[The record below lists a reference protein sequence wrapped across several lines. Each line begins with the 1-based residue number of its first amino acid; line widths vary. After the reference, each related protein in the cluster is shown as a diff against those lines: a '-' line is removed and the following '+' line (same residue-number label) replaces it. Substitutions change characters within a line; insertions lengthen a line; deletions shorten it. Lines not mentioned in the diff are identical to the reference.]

1 MTNKEEY
8 LIGMDVGSTTTKI
21 VVLQKSDEKI
31 IYSEYARHHAELAK
45 SVCTLLEHG
54 KKSIPEGGA
63 VRIAFTGSGSKPLAD
78 AAGVPFVQEVVA
90 NSLAVMKYYPAAK
103 TAIELGG
110 QDAKVIFFRKNKGTG
125 RLEVSDMR
133 MNGSCAGG
141 TGAFIDEIAALL
153 QVRPEEY
160 ESLAERGTQVYD
172 ISGRCGVYAKTD
184 IQPLLNQGVRKEDI
198 ALSALHA
205 ISKQT
210 IGGLAQGLT
219 MAPPIIFEGGPL
231 GFHTTR
237 VEAFREKLELE
248 DKEIL
253 IPEQPELMVALGAAL
268 YSGTPAAV
276 RAGETD
282 PDAGRDPARKAE
294 TGPQAA
300 GTIDIDKCIYRIRAL
315 IGRSDMQDSG
325 ALSGPFFATEEA
337 YQAFLKRHPL
347 YEDKHI
353 FRKLDTGTNADC
365 YLGVDCG
372 STTTKFVLLDE
383 KERILYSF
391 YANNG
396 GDPISVLKQGL
407 IEMDKKFTAE
417 GIRLK
422 VRGMAT
428 TGYGEL
434 LAAKAFRADTHIVET
449 VAHARASAKYL
460 EDATF
465 ILDIGGQDMKAIW
478 LDDGIITDIVVNE
491 ACSAGCG
498 SFLENFAKNMGVPV
512 PEIAE
517 RAFKA
522 KHPAVLGSRCTVF
535 MNSRIITEQKNGREV
550 NDILAGLCRSI
561 IENVFTKVIRIS
573 SLDSLGDRIVV
584 QGGTFCNDAVLCAIE
599 QYIGREVVRAP
610 YPGLMGAIGAAH
622 TAMEKARRTQKP
634 SSFIGFDALQDF
646 SFTQVNGLVCSG
658 CENHCRRSVVT
669 FSTGDT
675 WITGNRCERG
685 SVLNPGELEAF
696 LASQKE
702 KEQEKP
708 LKKHETDLRVVQP
721 AVQTQ
726 GPEAADAKPEA
737 PAAESVKAPE
747 AESVQA
753 SAASDTGKV
762 PGPSSPVSAV
772 EQVADAVKDTAAV
785 AADRVGTAVRD
796 TAVSAADMVTAAVI
810 DTAATAAD
818 RVMDTASSAADR
830 LGTAVKDT
838 ASSAADKVGAA
849 VKDTAASAADK
860 VGAAV
865 KDTAASAA
873 DKIPAAVRDA
883 AASAADKV
891 TSTVKNTAAAASDIV
906 SGSAAKASAEGGTA
920 PSAGSAPRRSVKRK
934 GTDLFKVRRTFLMK
948 EYPFRQVDSKKN
960 VTIGLPMVLAYWE
973 TLPFWRNFWSALGF
987 DVLVSPE
994 STRPIYEKGLHAVT
1008 SDTECFPGKLV
1019 HGHIRWLEQHG
1030 ADRIFFPS
1038 ISTRKSE
1045 NTESTSVSM
1054 CGIVKGFPLVI
1065 KNSDNPEE
1073 RGDVK
1078 YDVPVFFWYTDAD
1091 RERQLTRFMKDTF
1104 GIPAKTVRRA
1114 IQEGQSAQ
1122 DSYRDK
1128 LLAQGQKVLDAIQ
1141 KAPAEAPGAVVLA
1154 ARPYQN
1160 DSLVNH
1166 SIPEMFTE
1174 QGISVLTA
1182 DAIPGLDKIDL
1193 SKSRLDVVNNYHARM
1208 LGSAIYAAQHPNLEY
1223 VQIVSFGCGHDAYL
1237 SDEII
1242 RMMKEI
1248 SGKTPLILKVDESD
1262 IRGPLSIRIR
1272 SFISSVKMKRRKA
1285 LQLQMASA
1293 AKRRENPD
1301 AVPVFP
1307 AQKQDISELKKSAPV
1322 PRPFRPG
1329 EVRELSDPY
1338 PQKFQKEDIEDS
1350 VVFVPNTSHAFS
1362 RLMAAVFAAQ
1372 KVHTVPLPI
1381 GRERA
1386 IELGKRYV
1394 HNDICF
1400 PAQVVIGEALQAIE
1414 DPKYEGKKK
1423 AVMMGNY
1430 LGCCRLTHYGALLRK
1445 ALDDAGHPDVPIITN
1460 DDVDYHNLHPG
1471 FKLNLQASIKIAF
1484 ALPMIDALEDLLR
1497 KMRPYE
1503 TVEGIA
1509 NKTFEKAL
1517 DVLMDSIEHGGVGK
1531 MKKGFEKAIRLMKK
1545 VPYDRSNPRPTVLI
1559 VGEYL
1564 LNFHPGANHD
1574 IEDYLEKNG
1583 FEIIEAKMADVIQKT
1598 YFVRREQAKDY
1609 GVKKSIIER
1618 GYLDLVEQI
1627 FNTSHDFVASVARQH
1642 PLFEPAAKLTDVA
1655 RASDPIIPRAYD
1667 SGEGILIPA
1676 EIIERAR
1683 EGCRAFVILQ
1693 PFGCIPNHVVGR
1705 GISRRLK
1712 EMFPDI
1718 QLLPLDYDPDVSF
1731 VNVENRLQMLI
1742 MNIRSAGAGAQ

>member
-1 MTNKEEY
+1 MNQKQEY

-21 VVLQKSDEKI
+21 VVLRKSDEEI
-31 IYSEYARHHAELAK
+31 IYSEYARHHAELAR

-54 KKSIPEGGA
+54 KEHIPADSIL
-63 VRIAFTGSGSKPLAD
+63 RIAFTGSGSKPLAD
-78 AAGVPFVQEVVA
+78 AAAVPFVQEVVA
-90 NSLAVMKYYPAAK
+90 NSLAVMKYYPSAK

-110 QDAKVIFFRKNKGTG
+110 QDAKVIFFRQNKKTG

-153 QVRPEEY
+153 QVKPEEY
-160 ESLAERGTQVYD
+160 ESLAERGTQLYD

-231 GFHTTR
+231 CFHPTL
-237 VEAFREKLELE
+237 VQAFREKLELKDE
-248 DKEIL
+248 DIL

-268 YSGTPAAV
+268 YAGTP
-276 RAGETD
+276 GQ
-282 PDAGRDPARKAE
+282 K
-294 TGPQAA
+294 A
-300 GTIDIDKCIYRIRAL
+300 GTGGEDPVFFDLDRCIYRIRAL
-315 IGRSDMQDSG
+315 IGRRDVQEESS
-325 ALSGPFFATEEA
+325 LSGPFFADEA
-337 YQAFLKRHPL
+337 EYQAFLRRHPL
-347 YEDKHI
+347 YEDKNI
-353 FRKLDTGTNADC
+353 FRKLDTGTDADC

-396 GDPISVLKQGL
+396 GDPISVLRKGL
-407 IEMDKKFTAE
+407 IEMEKKFSEE
-417 GIRLK
+417 GITLR

-434 LAAKAFRADTHIVET
+434 LAAKAFRADTHVVET

-478 LDDGIITDIVVNE
+478 IDDGIITDIVVNE

-498 SFLENFAKNMGVPV
+498 SFLENFAKNMGVSTT
-512 PEIAE
+512 EIAE
-517 RAFKA
+517 RAFAA

-622 TAMEKARRTQKP
+622 TAMEKARRTGAP
-634 SSFIGFDALQDF
+634 SSFIGFEALHAF
-646 SFTQVNGLVCSG
+646 TFTQVNGLVCNG
-658 CENHCRRSVVT
+658 CANHCRRSVIT

-696 LASQKE
+696 LASQDGAREE
-702 KEQEKP
+702 KS
-708 LKKHETDLRVVQP
+708 LKRTVP
-721 AVQTQ
+721 AHRTISRNSE
-726 GPEAADAKPEA
+726 GSKEAADTGEIRSGNAVSTGIEFIQIQAEITADHKT
-737 PAAESVKAPE
+737 AESVL
-747 AESVQA
+747 
-753 SAASDTGKV
+753 DKV
-762 PGPSSPVSAV
+762 TF
-772 EQVADAVKDTAAV
+772 AVKDTAV
-785 AADRVGTAVRD
+785 NAADRVSTAVAGTA
-796 TAVSAADMVTAAVI
+796 ATAANIVAAAVAGTAATAA

-818 RVMDTASSAADR
+818 KVTATVKETAATAAERVP
-830 LGTAVKDT
+830 
-838 ASSAADKVGAA
+838 AA
-849 VKDTAASAADK
+849 VKETAASAAER
-860 VGAAV
+860 VPAAV
-865 KDTAASAA
+865 KETAASAA
-873 DKIPAAVRDA
+873 E
-883 AASAADKV
+883 KV
-891 TSTVKNTAAAASDIV
+891 TAAVKNTAAAASGVKKPV
-906 SGSAAKASAEGGTA
+906 SLQETRKDTTAASAAGT
-920 PSAGSAPRRSVKRK
+920 PRKKKK
-934 GTDLFKVRRTFLMK
+934 GTDLFKVRKTFLLR
-948 EYPFRQVDSKKN
+948 EYPFTQVDSKKN
-960 VTIGLPMVLAYWE
+960 VTIGLPLVLAYWE
-973 TLPFWRNFWSALGF
+973 TLPFWRTFWKALGF

-1019 HGHIRWLEQHG
+1019 HGHIRWLEQNG

-1054 CGIVKGFPLVI
+1054 CGIVKGFPLVV
-1065 KNSDNPEE
+1065 KNSDNPED

-1091 RERQLTRFMKDTF
+1091 RERQLSTFMKDTF
-1104 GIPAKTVRRA
+1104 GIPAKTVRKA
-1114 IQEGQSAQ
+1114 IREGQSAQ
-1122 DSYRDK
+1122 DTYRDN
-1128 LLAQGQKVLDAIQ
+1128 LLEQGRKVLEKIK
-1141 KAPAEAPGAVVLA
+1141 KAPAEEPGAVVLA

-1160 DSLVNH
+1160 DDLVNH
-1166 SIPEMFTE
+1166 SIPEMFTG

-1182 DAIPGLDKIDL
+1182 DSIPGLDKIDL

-1242 RMMKEI
+1242 RLMKEI
-1248 SGKTPLILKVDESD
+1248 AGKTPLILKVDESD

-1272 SFISSVKMKRRKA
+1272 SFVSSVKMKRRKA
-1285 LQLQMASA
+1285 LQLQMLSA
-1293 AKRRENPD
+1293 QKRRENPD

-1307 AQKQDISELKKSAPV
+1307 AQKQDISELKKGAPE

-1329 EVRELSDPY
+1329 EVRDLQDPY

-1394 HNDICF
+1394 HSDICF
-1400 PAQVVIGEALQAIE
+1400 PAQVVIGEALQALE
-1414 DPKYEGKKK
+1414 DPRYAGKKK
-1423 AVMMGNY
+1423 AVMMGKY
-1430 LGCCRLTHYGALLRK
+1430 IGCCRLTHYGALLRK
-1445 ALDDAGHPDVPIITN
+1445 ALDDAGYTDVPIITN

-1471 FKLNLQASIKIAF
+1471 FKLNLQAMIKISF

-1509 NKTFEKAL
+1509 DKTFEKAL

-1545 VPYDRSNPRPTVLI
+1545 VPYDRTNPRPTVLI

-1574 IEDYLEKNG
+1574 IEAYLEKNG

-1609 GVKKSIIER
+1609 GVKKSIVER
-1618 GYLDLVEQI
+1618 GFLDLVEQI
-1627 FNTSHDFVASVARQH
+1627 FNTSHDFVASVAKQH

-1655 RASDPIIPRAYD
+1655 KASDPIIPRAYD

-1731 VNVENRLQMLI
+1731 VNVENRLQMLV
-1742 MNIRSAGAGAQ
+1742 MNIRSGMAQ